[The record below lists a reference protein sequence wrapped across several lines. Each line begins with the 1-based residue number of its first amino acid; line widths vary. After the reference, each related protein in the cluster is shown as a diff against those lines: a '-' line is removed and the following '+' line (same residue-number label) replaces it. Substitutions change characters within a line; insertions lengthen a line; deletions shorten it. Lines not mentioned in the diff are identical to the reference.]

1 MRALEP
7 IDTRGL
13 FAPLHEELMTL
24 LRALTAAEWETPTVA
39 RAWRVRDVAAH
50 LLDTQLRRLSGQR
63 DGHRLAPPDRPL
75 VEWLNDLNATW
86 VAAAKRFSPRVI
98 ADLLDVTGRAFA
110 PFIESLPLHA
120 RAPISVAWAGESESE
135 NWFDIGRE
143 YTEWWHHQM
152 QIRDAVGAPLLL
164 LEPKWLEPLLEI
176 SARVFRGIP
185 ATVVFDV
192 DGRAFSVV
200 GGEVHRGAAP
210 SPAAT
215 VTTDADTAWRM
226 LFHALSHDEILA
238 RVTIS
243 GDAAAAEPLLRARS
257 VMV

>member
-1 MRALEP
+1 MRPLEP
-7 IDTRGL
+7 IDTRNL
-13 FAPLHEELMTL
+13 FAPLHAELMAL
-24 LRALTAAEWETPTVA
+24 LRALTADDWEKPTVA

-50 LLDTQLRRLSGQR
+50 LLETRLRRLSGHR
-63 DGHRLAPPDRPL
+63 DGHRLPPPDRPL
-75 VEWLNDLNATW
+75 VEWLNELNATW
-86 VAAAKRFSPRVI
+86 VVMARRFSPGVI
-98 ADLLDVTGRAFA
+98 ADLLDATGPPFA
-110 PFIESLPLHA
+110 AFIESLPLYE
-120 RAPISVAWAGESESE
+120 RAPIAVAWAGESESQ

-164 LEPKWLEPLLEI
+164 EPRWLDPLLEI
-176 SARVFRGIP
+176 SVRVFRGIP
-185 ATVVFDV
+185 DALVFDV
-192 DGRAFSVV
+192 DGSQFSVV
-200 GGEVHRGAAP
+200 GGDVYRGAAP

-215 VTTDADTAWRM
+215 VRTDADTAWRM
-226 LFHALSHDEILA
+226 LFHALSREEILA

>member
-1 MRALEP
+1 MRPLEP
-7 IDTRGL
+7 IDTRNL
-13 FAPLHEELMTL
+13 FAPLHGELMAL
-24 LRALTAAEWETPTVA
+24 LRALTADDWEKQTVA

-63 DGHRLAPPDRPL
+63 DGHRLPPDRPL
-75 VEWLNDLNATW
+75 VEWLNELNATW
-86 VAAAKRFSPRVI
+86 VAAASRFSPRVI
-98 ADLLDVTGRAFA
+98 VDLLDVTGHTFA
-110 PFIESLPLHA
+110 AFIESLPLHE
-120 RAPISVAWAGESESE
+120 RAPFGVAWAGEAESE

-164 LEPKWLEPLLEI
+164 EPRWLEPLLEI
-176 SARVFRGIP
+176 SVRVFRGIP
-185 ATVVFDV
+185 DTVVFDV
-192 DGRAFSVV
+192 DGCQFSVV
-200 GGEVHRGAAP
+200 RGEVYRGAAP

-215 VTTDADTAWRM
+215 VRTDADTAWRM
-226 LFHALSHDEILA
+226 LFHALSHEEILA